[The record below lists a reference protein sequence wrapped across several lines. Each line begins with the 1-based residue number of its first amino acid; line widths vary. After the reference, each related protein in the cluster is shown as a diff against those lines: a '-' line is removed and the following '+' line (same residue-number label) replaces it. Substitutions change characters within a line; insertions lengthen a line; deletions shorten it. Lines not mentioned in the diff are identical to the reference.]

1 MNYYTYI
8 KRSLDTVLSYI
19 PGAGSVQYI
28 QEIAL
33 ALLLVIAV
41 GGGYWGYT
49 FYKEQKE
56 AVATE
61 AFLEISDMF
70 ASAVHKAN
78 QVSPTD
84 EAREQKIKDIWND
97 VLLLTDAAYNAHSS
111 TTVAPFLLV
120 YKAEIQIAL
129 GQSVD
134 QVLPLVKQ
142 AVDGTSSWS
151 PFYDMLRL
159 KYAKMQCDASEKNIQ
174 ESGIKIIK
182 ELASG
187 EKSSVYVEA
196 AYLLGQWYLLQN
208 DIEHARA
215 SFAKVADLQDGLLQP
230 SLAKDAQQK
239 LEVLG

>member
-1 MNYYTYI
+1 
-8 KRSLDTVLSYI
+8 
-19 PGAGSVQYI
+19 
-28 QEIAL
+28 
-33 ALLLVIAV
+33 
-41 GGGYWGYT
+41 
-49 FYKEQKE
+49 
-56 AVATE
+56 
-61 AFLEISDMF
+61 
-70 ASAVHKAN
+70 AN

-111 TTVAPFLLV
+111 TTVASFLLV

-182 ELASG
+182 ELASS